1 MTASSISAAPALPT
15 GSHTA
20 AAPSAAPD
28 GEAGAARPVLSQRLR
43 TETAAQHE
51 RMHTLMAEGKPF
63 ADRDAY
69 ARFVAAQYVFQRDV
83 EHLFA
88 APDLRAAVPDIDM
101 RGRQSASQAD
111 LADLGAA
118 VPDTPLATH
127 DIGMPE
133 ALGWLYVSEG
143 STLGAA
149 FLFKEAQSA
158 LGLTA
163 DFGARNLAAY
173 PEGRARAWKQFVAA
187 LDAAPPDLHDGAI
200 AGANAAYDR
209 FGALLRHHFDL

>member
-1 MTASSISAAPALPT
+1 MLAANVPAAATDPASASPLASAA
-15 GSHTA
+15 S
-20 AAPSAAPD
+20 
-28 GEAGAARPVLSQRLR
+28 GAAPVLSQRLR
-43 TETAAQHE
+43 TETATQHE

-63 ADRDAY
+63 ADRAAY
-69 ARFVAAQYVFQRDV
+69 ARFVAAQYEFQRDV

-88 APDLRAAVPDIDM
+88 APELRAAVPDIDM

-118 VPDTPLATH
+118 VPAGPLATQH
-127 DIGMPE
+127 IGMPE

-187 LDAAPPDLHDGAI
+187 LDAAPPDVHDGAI